1 MVSGGEIVGADGFA
15 MRRLLDRIDIVI

>member
-1 MVSGGEIVGADGFA
+1 MVSGGEIVGADRFA